1 MDNAMAFQPDPR
13 GGLRVRTYLER
24 AQAFSRARI
33 ERLRALDEATLREAT
48 AWDREPY
55 DALLTEREIAGI
67 LSRREIALGYV
78 DRLIAAHGDDAVL
91 RFP

>member
-1 MDNAMAFQPDPR
+1 
-13 GGLRVRTYLER
+13 VRTYLER

-33 ERLRALDEATLREAT
+33 ERLRALDEPTLREAI

-55 DALLTEREIAGI
+55 DALLTEREVAGI

-78 DRLIAAHGDDAVL
+78 DRLIAAHGEPAVL